1 MTSFSRSS
9 PDLPDPE
16 DPGLAAGI
24 GMPDGPAEDIAMAA
38 HVVMERASF
47 PRRHAPLNFAAGRRF
62 VARRAPLLRSSLGS
76 ALLLGLRFLQARF
89 ISVWGLIVAAA
100 LCPPGVFAAFAVFSA
115 AVNFVGMASLLR
127 FEVVF
132 FQSRNRDRLGQ
143 GFRLATLAG
152 LVFLAVSA
160 LALAGLAAAGWV
172 APAVA
177 FFFLV
182 SLAARA
188 ALRLLWSEATAE
200 GDFRAVGNSNVVQA
214 IVQPVLM
221 LLLIFIFGPK
231 ALALF
236 MADAVGHVLAAGY
249 LLRRRFGPVAAL
261 LRPACWSLEGLRRNA
276 ARWRSVPLLLLPSAL
291 LSYGFAIAPI
301 LALPYASNA
310 LLAAHVALAMRLLE
324 MPSQL
329 FGTVSVPLTMNR
341 LRAYDGPRR
350 RFWTKLMSLVL
361 TVAAATLFAGVGAGA
376 WLLDPLFDGT
386 RWADVGATIAL
397 LSLFYAASTL
407 VGPLQ
412 EIATLSHRP
421 FGQLAI
427 NAAAL
432 AVLIVVMLVY
442 GALTPA
448 LLVALGIV
456 SACRTL
462 AYLVFI
468 WLSPRIATPWDAA
481 RAVPA

>member
-1 MTSFSRSS
+1 
-9 PDLPDPE
+9 
-16 DPGLAAGI
+16 
-24 GMPDGPAEDIAMAA
+24 MAA

-160 LALAGLAAAGWV
+160 LVLAGLAAAGWV

-200 GDFRAVGNSNVVQA
+200 GDFRAVGNSNVMQA

-249 LLRRRFGPVAAL
+249 LLRRRFGAVAAL

-310 LLAAHVALAMRLLE
+310 LLAAHVALAMRLLD

-341 LRAYDGPRR
+341 LRAYDGRR
-350 RFWTKLMSLVL
+350 LRFWTKLMSLVL
-361 TVAAATLFAGVGAGA
+361 MVSAAALFAAVGTGA
-376 WLLDPLFDGT
+376 WLFDPLFDGT
-386 RWADVGATIAL
+386 RWADVGETIAL
-397 LSLFYAASTL
+397 MTLFYGASTL

-412 EIATLSHRP
+412 EIATLAHRP
-421 FGQLAI
+421 LGQLAI
-427 NAAAL
+427 NAASL
-432 AVLIVVMLVY
+432 AVLLGVMLAY

-456 SACRTL
+456 SAGRTL
-462 AYLVFI
+462 AFLVFI
-468 WLSPRIATPWDAA
+468 FISPRIATPWDAG
-481 RAVPA
+481 RSVPA